1 MKEKD
6 DVIDE
11 LRNIQLENKHDVIL
25 GMINH

>member
-25 GMINH
+25 EMINH